1 MSKWHVFIAVAVIFN
16 VLVGL
21 GFVLASNYLFDYLN
35 TEINDVGYTDQGL
48 YVIPHTRFSGFQVEI
63 SSGIY
68 ENGQVVSIGP
78 LPTVITNYP
87 YILFWSSIVGNFI
100 LIALV
105 LVLHRTKL
113 GTITENNEEQT
124 IKR

>member
-1 MSKWHVFIAVAVIFN
+1 MSKWHVFIAAAVIFN